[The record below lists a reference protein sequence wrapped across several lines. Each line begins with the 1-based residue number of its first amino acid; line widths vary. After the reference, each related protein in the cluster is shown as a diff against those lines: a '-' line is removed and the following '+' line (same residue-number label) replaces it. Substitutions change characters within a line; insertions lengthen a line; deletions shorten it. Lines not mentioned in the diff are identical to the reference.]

1 MAATA
6 VYVDIVRV
14 GLDSQAMDAHT
25 EQNINATGSAF
36 QLKGGTYRMAVIGS
50 TFGTVTLQ
58 KLGPDGSTYLTAAT
72 AVAANGI
79 ATLTLER
86 GTYKVALA

>member
-1 MAATA
+1 MWTSFGSTSTA
-6 VYVDIVRV
+6 
-14 GLDSQAMDAHT
+14 
-25 EQNINATGSAF
+25 
-36 QLKGGTYRMAVIGS
+36 KGGTYRMAVIGS

-86 GTYKVALA
+86 GTYKIALA